1 MSIFEKKEN
10 IFGKIQFSIVQQSNN
25 RPSIFTTLHGK
36 TTKERIKT
44 HFLPQGVDKWSRWT
58 FREN

>member
-44 HFLPQGVDKWSRWT
+44 HFLPQGVDKWSR
-58 FREN
+58 